1 VSDKASMHVSGSLPV
16 CTGRSFVGEVLMQRG
31 SDVQW
36 FKWSLAWHGMA
47 VGTYVWW
54 SWDTFWDLA
63 QAVGLLWWL
72 GVHFRIRCSDRCPSI
87 GDEMTLQPRLYT
99 CLRSTHSGRH
109 HHRIGHLLPLPCRR
123 I

>member
-1 VSDKASMHVSGSLPV
+1 VMK
-16 CTGRSFVGEVLMQRG
+16 RG

-63 QAVGLLWWL
+63 QAMGLLWWL
-72 GVHFRIRCSDRCPSI
+72 SVHFRIRCSDR
-87 GDEMTLQPRLYT
+87 
-99 CLRSTHSGRH
+99 
-109 HHRIGHLLPLPCRR
+109 
-123 I
+123 